1 MTLCAPDVIG
11 LEPVNI
17 MWNLV
22 RGDTAT
28 LRIDF
33 LEEDETTYYDIS
45 GWQISAT
52 AFDPKTQILDDLLVT
67 KNDGWIVVTAESDIT
82 EFWGTGI
89 RQRVNE
95 LSFDIE
101 IVLDDDSIWTPVR
114 GFISV
119 IGDVTG
125 GSL

>member
-1 MTLCAPDVIG
+1 MTLCADDVLG
-11 LEPVNI
+11 LEPINVKWNI
-17 MWNLV
+17 V

-33 LEEDETTYYDIS
+33 FEEDEETRFDIS
-45 GWQISAT
+45 NWQITAT
-52 AFDPKTQILDDLLVT
+52 AYDPKANVFDDLLVIV
-67 KNDGWIVVTAESDIT
+67 NDGWIVITAEADIT

-89 RQRVNE
+89 KSRVNE
-95 LSFDIE
+95 LSFDVE
-101 IVLDDDSIWTPVR
+101 VVLDDNTIWTPVR